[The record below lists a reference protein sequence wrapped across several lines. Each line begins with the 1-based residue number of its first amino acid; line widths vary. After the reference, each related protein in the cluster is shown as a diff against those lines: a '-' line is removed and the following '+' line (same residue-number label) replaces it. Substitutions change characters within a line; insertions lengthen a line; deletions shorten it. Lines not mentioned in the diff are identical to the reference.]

1 MNRAIVVVVSIITLT
16 CGGGAFGFDPFDPSA
31 KKFMPKDQ
39 LEIFEKMEQ
48 FCKQESEDFF
58 RIKDAKKRGE
68 ENERLGTEARKLHET
83 IVNKLQTEGLKD
95 WIVIAYFVIPDSVI
109 LCDGWQPIHLS
120 LQLREKKVKGK
131 IEDALNAIKTND
143 IVRFSTKADPKY
155 VLPKQRGKTFG
166 PFDQL
171 IKIDSITSVE
181 VVGTKP
187 TPGKKTD
194 EPKKK

>member
-1 MNRAIVVVVSIITLT
+1 MNRTIVIVVAFIALT

-48 FCKQESEDFF
+48 LCKQDGEDFF
-58 RIKDAKKRGE
+58 RLKDAKQRGE
-68 ENERLGTEARKLHET
+68 AELRHASEARKLHET
-83 IVNKLQTEGLKD
+83 IVSKLQTEGLKG
-95 WIVIAYFVIPDSVI
+95 WVVIAYFTIPETVITT
-109 LCDGWQPIHLS
+109 DGWQPIHIN

-131 IEDALNAIKTND
+131 IEDALNAIKPND
-143 IVRFSTKADPKY
+143 IVRFSTKPDPKY
-155 VLPKQRGKTFG
+155 VMPKGERGFG
-166 PFDQL
+166 AFEQV

-187 TPGKKTD
+187 VPGKKKD